1 MLSAH
6 WDKIQGMTELAIPN
20 TMDVLTAQVVGDRV
34 AGYNF
39 EEIAGQRGITVEEA
53 VAAWKS
59 YVTSMAKMPVEEQW
73 LLHLLRLENF
83 LTKVN
88 IRLNAASK
96 ADDFELVLKALDRI
110 ASLQAINL
118 DLKKDAEAK
127 VVQLTRAQT
136 AIILQAIFSIRDG
149 LQDHI
154 TQALETED
162 IAAIKGELVGENF
175 AKAFNAHAQIAL
187 AEGAS
192 E

>member
-1 MLSAH
+1 M
-6 WDKIQGMTELAIPN
+6 DELAIPN
-20 TMDVLTAQVVGDRV
+20 TMDMLTAQVVGDRV

-39 EEIAGQRGITVEEA
+39 EEIAGNRGITVEEA

-59 YVTSMAKMPVEEQW
+59 YVSSMAKMPVEEQW

-83 LTKVN
+83 LVKCN
-88 IRLNAASK
+88 ARLNAMSRAE
-96 ADDFELVLKALDRI
+96 DFELVLKAFDRI

-127 VVQLTRAQT
+127 MVQLTRTQT
-136 AIILQAIFSIRDG
+136 AIILQAVFSIREG
-149 LQDHI
+149 LQAHI

-162 IAAIKGELVGENF
+162 INAIKGELVGTNF
-175 AKAFNAHAQIAL
+175 DKAFNAHARIAL
-187 AEGAS
+187 AEGEA